1 VIRCSRRRLAIL
13 TVAAVVACTDHRV
26 QNPESPEGTYSL
38 QICRVRCASPEDANT
53 LATGHLVLLD
63 SAVDTAAL
71 RQQDSAGRILADLF
85 IFEYSEAPP
94 NGCFVW
100 RERRSQPPSYATIL
114 GGGLI
119 HWSRSD
125 DTIGF
130 RLYGSPDAGHY
141 VRLAVEPQR
150 LVGRGT
156 SWGAGAA
163 YVDWP
168 DDVVVAQRIAPSDPS
183 VCHAAGG
190 AVLEDFR
197 RAVRGLRDSL
207 RPLQN

>member
-1 VIRCSRRRLAIL
+1 VIVPSRRTLAIL
-13 TVAAVVACTDHRV
+13 TFVAVVACTGHGV
-26 QNPESPEGTYSL
+26 QNPESLEGTYAL
-38 QICRVRCASPEDANT
+38 QVCRVRCASPEDANT
-53 LATGHLVLLD
+53 LAAGRLVLLD

-71 RQQDSAGRILADLF
+71 RQQDSASRILADLF
-85 IFEYSEAPP
+85 IFAYSDAPP

-119 HWSRSD
+119 HWSRSN
-125 DTIGF
+125 DTIRF

-141 VRLAVEPQR
+141 VRLAVQPQR
-150 LVGRGT
+150 LVGRGM

-163 YVDWP
+163 DVDWP
-168 DDVVVAQRIAPSDPS
+168 DDAVVAQRTGPSDPA

-190 AVLEDFR
+190 ALLEDLR
-197 RAVRGLRDSL
+197 RAVHRLRDSL

>member
-1 VIRCSRRRLAIL
+1 MLRFSRRRLAIL
-13 TVAAVVACTDHRV
+13 AFAAGIACTDHRV

-38 QICRVRCASPEDANT
+38 HICRVRCASPEDPNT

-63 SAVDTAAL
+63 SAVDTAAF
-71 RQQDSAGRILADLF
+71 RQQDSAGRVLADLF
-85 IFEYSEAPP
+85 TFEYSDAPP

-100 RERRSQPPSYATIL
+100 TERRSQPPTYATIL

-125 DTIGF
+125 DTIQF

-150 LVGRGT
+150 LVGRGM

-168 DDVVVAQRIAPSDPS
+168 DDVVVAERMGPSDPS

-190 AVLEDFR
+190 AVLEDLR
-197 RAVRGLRDSL
+197 RAAHSLRDSL